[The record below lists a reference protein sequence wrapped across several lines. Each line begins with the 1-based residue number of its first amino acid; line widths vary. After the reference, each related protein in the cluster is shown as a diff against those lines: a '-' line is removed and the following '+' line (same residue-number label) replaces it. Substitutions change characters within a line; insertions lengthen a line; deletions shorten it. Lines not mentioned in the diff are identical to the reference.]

1 MCNHGLNKR
10 GSSDKEDLLRMEE
23 YQSPF
28 GIYELKIPK
37 DECDSEQLKAE
48 NCKDLDVR
56 FCITQFLKLHL
67 FVLKQRQKATEQEDL
82 SVSLT
87 WVKVDLPF
95 SLYELCVSRWSLV
108 SPLFFFL

>member
-10 GSSDKEDLLRMEE
+10 DSSDKEDLLEMEE
-23 YQSPF
+23 CQSLF

-37 DECDSEQLKAE
+37 DENLECDSEQLKAE

-67 FVLKQRQKATEQEDL
+67 FVLKQRQKATEEEDL
-82 SVSLT
+82 SVFLT
-87 WVKVDLPF
+87 WVKV
-95 SLYELCVSRWSLV
+95 EVT
-108 SPLFFFL
+108 

>member
-10 GSSDKEDLLRMEE
+10 GSSDKEDLLGMEDC
-23 YQSPF
+23 QSLF

-37 DECDSEQLKAE
+37 DENLECDSEQLKAE

-67 FVLKQRQKATEQEDL
+67 FVLKQRQKATEEEDL
-82 SVSLT
+82 SVFLT
-87 WVKVDLPF
+87 WVKV
-95 SLYELCVSRWSLV
+95 EVT
-108 SPLFFFL
+108 